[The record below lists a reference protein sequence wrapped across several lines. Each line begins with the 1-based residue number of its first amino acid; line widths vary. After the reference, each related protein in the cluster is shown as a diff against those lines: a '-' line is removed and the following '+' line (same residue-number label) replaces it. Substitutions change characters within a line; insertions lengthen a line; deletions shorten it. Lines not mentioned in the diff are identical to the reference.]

1 MKSMPVA
8 SKTRQGLSPAREWTE
23 RQNSFQRKKAT
34 RTHLARVQSNWKS
47 AGMKFFQITVSV
59 AVVVAVWY
67 LVQLLHFRM
76 EQKRQVPER
85 LQGNPF

>member
-1 MKSMPVA
+1 
-8 SKTRQGLSPAREWTE
+8 
-23 RQNSFQRKKAT
+23 
-34 RTHLARVQSNWKS
+34 
-47 AGMKFFQITVSV
+47 MKFFQITVSV
-59 AVVVAVWY
+59 AVVVAIWY